1 MVLDCSL
8 CVNIF
13 RRVFGFLGMSD
24 RAFENEFSDY
34 HPGKSDVVLTD
45 GKWTQEFQKEI
56 QRHLSDLLRELE
68 RNLAKRTD
76 WTDSSVYTGT
86 TGVALMYMRLSDV
99 LQDASYL
106 NRALPFVE
114 RQLGSLKGRRYS
126 FLCGDPGPLAIGAD
140 LYNRL
145 GRPQDSHNLVK
156 KLLSL
161 SKYVVP
167 ATADIPDELLYGRV
181 GYLFSL
187 LYVRK
192 HVSPTAV
199 DDNLIRSVVEAV
211 LSSGQQL
218 SAEEKSRSPLMY
230 QWHGSFYLGAA
241 HGLAGIF
248 YMLLQVRHVLS
259 EAELSRLVRPSI
271 DWLASLQYPSGNYP
285 SSIGSST
292 DKLVHW
298 CHGAPGTIHLLLLAH
313 LVFKE
318 PHYLQLA
325 KKCAE
330 VIWHRGVLKKGYGIC
345 HGTAGNGYAFL
356 RMYQVTRDCKYLH
369 RAAKFCEWCFD
380 YGQHQCRIADRPFSL
395 FEGMAGTVYFMA
407 DMLEPDKSAFPAFQL

>member
-1 MVLDCSL
+1 
-8 CVNIF
+8 
-13 RRVFGFLGMSD
+13 MSD

-34 HPGKSDVVLTD
+34 HGGQSDVVLAD
-45 GKWTQEFQKEI
+45 GRWTQEFQKDI
-56 QRHLSDLLRELE
+56 RRNISDRLRDLE

-76 WTDSSVYTGT
+76 WADSSVYTGT
-86 TGVALMYMRLSDV
+86 TGVAVMYMRLSDV
-99 LQDASYL
+99 LQDTSYL
-106 NRALPFVE
+106 NRALPLVE
-114 RQLGSLKGRRYS
+114 RQLSSLRERRFS
-126 FLCGDPGPLAIGAD
+126 FLCGDPGPLAVGAD

-145 GRPQDSHNLVK
+145 GRSQDSHNLVK
-156 KLLSL
+156 RLVGL
-161 SKYVVP
+161 SKYVVSS
-167 ATADIPDELLYGRV
+167 AADIPDELLMTSRMCPM
-181 GYLFSL
+181 
-187 LYVRK
+187 
-192 HVSPTAV
+192 HT
-199 DDNLIRSVVEAV
+199 VVASRCMVTCRGIEQVVQAV

-230 QWHGSFYLGAA
+230 QWHDSFYLGAA

-248 YMLLQVRHVLS
+248 YMLLQVQSVLTD
-259 EAELSRLVRPSI
+259 AELTRLVKPSI
-271 DWLASLQYPSGNYP
+271 DWLAALQYPSGNYP

-318 PHYLQLA
+318 TRYLEQA
-325 KKCAE
+325 KKCAD
-330 VIWHRGVLKKGYGIC
+330 VIWQRGILKKGYGIC
-345 HGTAGNGYAFL
+345 HGTAGNAYAFL

-395 FEGMAGTVYFMA
+395 FEGMAGTIYFMA
-407 DMLEPDKSAFPAFQL
+407 DMLEPEKAAFPAFQLC

>member
-1 MVLDCSL
+1 
-8 CVNIF
+8 
-13 RRVFGFLGMSD
+13 MSD

-34 HPGKSDVVLTD
+34 HAGKSDVVLPD
-45 GKWTQEFQKEI
+45 GRWTQEFQKDI
-56 QRHLSDLLRELE
+56 RRHLTDLLQELE
-68 RNLAKRTD
+68 RNLAKRID
-76 WTDSSVYTGT
+76 WSDSSVYTGT
-86 TGVALMYMRLSDV
+86 TGVALMYMHLSDV
-99 LQDASYL
+99 LQDTSYL
-106 NRALPFVE
+106 NRALPLVE
-114 RQLGSLKGRRYS
+114 RQLSYLKERRFS

-145 GRPQDSHNLVK
+145 GRSQDSHNLIKRLV
-156 KLLSL
+156 SL
-161 SKYVVP
+161 GKYVVP
-167 ATADIPDELLYGRV
+167 STADIPDELLYGRV
-181 GYLFSL
+181 GYLFAL

-199 DDNLIRSVVEAV
+199 DDGLIRNVVQAV

-248 YMLLQVRHVLS
+248 YMLLQAKSMLP
-259 EAELSRLVRPSI
+259 EAELTRLVQPSI
-271 DWLASLQYPSGNYP
+271 DWLAALQYPSGNYP

-298 CHGAPGTIHLLLLAH
+298 CHGAPGTIHMLLLAH
-313 LVFKE
+313 LVFRE
-318 PHYLQLA
+318 TRYLELA
-325 KKCAE
+325 KKCAD
-330 VIWHRGVLKKGYGIC
+330 VIWHRGILKKGYGIC

-395 FEGMAGTVYFMA
+395 FEGMAGTIYFMA
-407 DMLEPDKSAFPAFQL
+407 DMLEPEKSAFPAFQLG

>member
-1 MVLDCSL
+1 
-8 CVNIF
+8 
-13 RRVFGFLGMSD
+13 MSD

-34 HPGKSDVVLTD
+34 HGGQSDVVLAD
-45 GKWTQEFQKEI
+45 GMWTQEFQKDI
-56 QRHLSDLLRELE
+56 RRNISDRLRDLE

-76 WTDSSVYTGT
+76 WSDSSVYTGT

-99 LQDASYL
+99 LQDTSYL
-106 NRALPFVE
+106 NRALPLVE
-114 RQLGSLKGRRYS
+114 RQLSSLRERRFS
-126 FLCGDPGPLAIGAD
+126 FLCGDPGPLAVGAD

-145 GRPQDSHNLVK
+145 GRSQDSHNLVK
-156 KLLSL
+156 RLVGL
-161 SKYVVP
+161 SKYVVSS
-167 ATADIPDELLYGRV
+167 TADIPDELLYGRV
-181 GYLFSL
+181 GYLYAL
-187 LYVRK
+187 LYARK
-192 HVSPTAV
+192 HVSPTAI
-199 DDNLIRSVVEAV
+199 DDGLIRNVVQAV

-230 QWHGSFYLGAA
+230 QWHDSFYLGAA

-248 YMLLQVRHVLS
+248 YMLLQVQSVLTD
-259 EAELSRLVRPSI
+259 AELTRLVKPSI
-271 DWLASLQYPSGNYP
+271 DWLAALQYPSGNYP

-318 PHYLQLA
+318 TRYLEQA
-325 KKCAE
+325 KKCAD
-330 VIWHRGVLKKGYGIC
+330 VIWQRGILKKGYGIC
-345 HGTAGNGYAFL
+345 HGTAGNAYAFL

-395 FEGMAGTVYFMA
+395 FEGMAGTIYFMA
-407 DMLEPDKSAFPAFQL
+407 DMLEPEKAAFPAFQLC